1 MFVDLLNTLQTS
13 TQEPLIKALKVG
25 TTSSVNN
32 LTPPSEFA
40 ANLQSQ
46 LDKST
51 VSTGSVAY
59 DLPVLP
65 STLVD
70 HENDTGAD
78 VSGHNLPVQ
87 GSLLP
92 LSAPDLIS
100 GEPVEKT
107 DIPAVPRVD
116 SARPESSTARG
127 NLEIMPEKSVGTMLS
142 SEPKPVLMVAPE
154 SEANEQVTAR
164 PSREALGGADYA
176 TEDVASSPVTPGM
189 ADGLDQVVEQR
200 YVQIESQVTPS
211 SVPLSAGPS
220 LQANEAVDE
229 PVESAAPVT
238 PDKAA
243 SHRSEAPLSKT
254 NSEAV
259 LGIFQP
265 RDDKS
270 AFRTD
275 MQPVSVAEKGV
286 RAQPVKMD
294 AAPERAIEIPLR
306 KPLYPQY
313 GAPLPRIETS
323 LTNTSPLQPNLRSEQ
338 IPERSVDRQEF
349 AMKSVRGVPRPQAN
363 FGSASGLLDPAL
375 RAAPEKVPAQAA
387 ESREA
392 VSQSLTGVARSIDY
406 LQPPSRTVA
415 TDIPPAK
422 QGVPQAPAFDR
433 VQQTLTEEVQ
443 LRGQTAP
450 KGAPGLS
457 VERPDAQGAPVAQ
470 TWQRSAGY
478 DERLTINRAP
488 QRVRD
493 GGMVRAETTAAMAD
507 SRPLERILADQL
519 FVQPARPAVVVTDA
533 PVSNSSFHAQTTQD
547 AALTQREQLA
557 QNVQAQLQAQITRA
571 MTRQA
576 LMQGRISIQ
585 LNPVELG
592 AVDLDFTTE
601 RGEIQIVMVAREM
614 ATRELL
620 DAGLARL
627 RLSLQEAGLAVSS
640 VDIRHEDSGAAR
652 RDARHGPDDDSQR
665 RKASPSTRDEVEI
678 DPALPAQIADRT
690 DGFHAYA

>member
-1 MFVDLLNTLQTS
+1 
-13 TQEPLIKALKVG
+13 
-25 TTSSVNN
+25 
-32 LTPPSEFA
+32 
-40 ANLQSQ
+40 
-46 LDKST
+46 
-51 VSTGSVAY
+51 
-59 DLPVLP
+59 
-65 STLVD
+65 
-70 HENDTGAD
+70 
-78 VSGHNLPVQ
+78 
-87 GSLLP
+87 
-92 LSAPDLIS
+92 
-100 GEPVEKT
+100 
-107 DIPAVPRVD
+107 
-116 SARPESSTARG
+116 
-127 NLEIMPEKSVGTMLS
+127 
-142 SEPKPVLMVAPE
+142 
-154 SEANEQVTAR
+154 
-164 PSREALGGADYA
+164 
-176 TEDVASSPVTPGM
+176 
-189 ADGLDQVVEQR
+189 
-200 YVQIESQVTPS
+200 
-211 SVPLSAGPS
+211 
-220 LQANEAVDE
+220 
-229 PVESAAPVT
+229 
-238 PDKAA
+238 
-243 SHRSEAPLSKT
+243 
-254 NSEAV
+254 
-259 LGIFQP
+259 
-265 RDDKS
+265 
-270 AFRTD
+270 
-275 MQPVSVAEKGV
+275 
-286 RAQPVKMD
+286 
-294 AAPERAIEIPLR
+294 
-306 KPLYPQY
+306 
-313 GAPLPRIETS
+313 
-323 LTNTSPLQPNLRSEQ
+323 
-338 IPERSVDRQEF
+338 
-349 AMKSVRGVPRPQAN
+349 MKSVRGVPRP
-363 FGSASGLLDPAL
+363 
-375 RAAPEKVPAQAA
+375 QAA

-443 LRGQTAP
+443 LRGQTTP

-640 VDIRHEDSGAAR
+640 VDIRHDDSGAAR

-665 RKASPSTRDEVEI
+665 RKASPPTRDEVEI